1 MVLYGA
7 KEPLVTAL
15 KDSVFIGIQMTR
27 TLQKIHPNKAI
38 QSPKL
43 DNIMQQYNVG
53 DFICMREDKFEGIA
67 YGIVLSYNAQKK
79 MYRIFWLDGYSPTIE
94 FARSFSLVGGQ
105 HE

>member
-1 MVLYGA
+1 MV
-7 KEPLVTAL
+7 V

-43 DNIMQQYNVG
+43 DNDMQYNIG
-53 DFICMREDKFEGIA
+53 DFVYISEDKYDDSA

-79 MYRIFWLDGYSPTIE
+79 MYKIFWLDGHNPTLE
-94 FARSFSLVGGQ
+94 FASNFFLVGGPY
-105 HE
+105 EK

>member
-7 KEPLVTAL
+7 KEPLVMAL
-15 KDSVFIGIQMTR
+15 KDSVFIGIQTTH
-27 TLQKIHPNKAI
+27 TLQKIHSNKAI
-38 QSPKL
+38 QSPKS
-43 DNIMQQYNVG
+43 DNIMQFKVG

-67 YGIVLSYNAQKK
+67 YGIILSYNAQKK

-94 FARSFSLVGGQ
+94 FASSFSLAGGQ

>member
-1 MVLYGA
+1 M
-7 KEPLVTAL
+7 
-15 KDSVFIGIQMTR
+15 FIGIQMTR
-27 TLQKIHPNKAI
+27 TLQKISKLKMA
-38 QSPKL
+38 QLPKL

-79 MYRIFWLDGYSPTIE
+79 MYRIFWLDGYNPTLE
-94 FARSFSLVGGQ
+94 FASSFSLVGGQ

>member
-1 MVLYGA
+1 MVSFGI
-7 KEPLVTAL
+7 KQPLVMAG
-15 KDSVFIGIQMTR
+15 KDFAFIGIQMTR
-27 TLQKIHPNKAI
+27 TLQKVHPNKAI

-43 DNIMQQYNVG
+43 DNNMQQYNVG

-79 MYRIFWLDGYSPTIE
+79 MYRIFWLDGYSPTLE
-94 FARSFSLVGGQ
+94 FASSFSPVGGQ